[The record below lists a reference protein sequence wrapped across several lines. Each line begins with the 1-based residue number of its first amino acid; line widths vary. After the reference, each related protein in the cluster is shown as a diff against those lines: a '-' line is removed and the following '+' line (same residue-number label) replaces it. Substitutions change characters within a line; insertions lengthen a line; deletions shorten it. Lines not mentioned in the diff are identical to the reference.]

1 TQLSGY
7 KDSDDKITDCRYNS
21 ALALMN
27 AGDYEGAMER
37 FRLIESYKDSGD
49 LIADCRYNAALDLYN
64 AGKYDEAITAFKAL
78 NGYRDSE
85 DQIINCE
92 TGIKYNTAL
101 ELYNAGKYDEAITV
115 FKALDGYK
123 DSDTQLEKCYIGK
136 YGEEQYNLIKDVKVG
151 DTYRFGSYEQDNK
164 TSNGKEEIEWIVLE
178 KDGMSLLLISKY
190 ALDCQP
196 YNTSDRSITWETC
209 SLRKWLNG
217 TFLDAAFSSEEQ
229 RSIISSTVTADKNP
243 HFNTF
248 VGKNTTD
255 KVFLLSI
262 KEANKYFSSD
272 EARRCAPTEYAKAQ
286 GTLTYD
292 SIGNCWWWLRSPGC
306 DSHSAA
312 FVFDDGSVSS
322 YGFDVNNDVYTVR
335 PAMWIDL
342 GD

>member
-1 TQLSGY
+1 
-7 KDSDDKITDCRYNS
+7 YNT
-21 ALALMN
+21 AL
-27 AGDYEGAMER
+27 E
-37 FRLIESYKDSGD
+37 
-49 LIADCRYNAALDLYN
+49 LYN

-92 TGIKYNTAL
+92 TAIKYNAALELYNAGKYDEAITAFKALNGYRDSEDQIINCETAIKDPKYNAAL

-136 YGEEQYNLIKDVKVG
+136 YGEENYNLIKNIKVG
-151 DTYRFGSYEQDNK
+151 DIYRFGSYEQNNK
-164 TSNGKEEIEWIVLE
+164 TSDGKEEIEWIVLE

-196 YNTSDRSITWETC
+196 YNTSDKSITWETC

-217 TFLDAAFSSEEQ
+217 TFLNAAFSSEER

-262 KEANKYFSSD
+262 KEADKYFSSD
-272 EARRCAPTEYAKAQ
+272 EARKCAPTEYAKAQ
-286 GTLTYD
+286 GAHTDAST
-292 SIGNCWWWLRSPGC
+292 GNCFWLLRTPGINS
-306 DSHSAA
+306 DRAA
-312 FVFDDGSVSS
+312 YVDYAGGVSS
-322 YGFDVNNDVYTVR
+322 LGCGVDLDDRAVR
-335 PAMWIDL
+335 PALWINL
-342 GD
+342 GS